1 MKYPTKFA
9 GALAFVVSTSLGAQ
23 PLETQDAIGAD
34 PHVALVDAMMSPEGL
49 AVASTNSIAE
59 IRKAYEA
66 DADLVEMDAEC
77 PGTIDLLMSTAT
89 PFFYEYDRIE
99 AELRR
104 EAMVEILR
112 EEMSDEHARA
122 ASDFYSSEIG
132 QKLTMAVMNNYSIE
146 STLNAAMQSDEDE
159 FEVDPEDVAS
169 DNRRSAVAA
178 ALTLSPE
185 EKASIEAQLRGRDW
199 FAALLKARPKMFA
212 RGMEIANSDFAPHLD
227 RQIDAAVDTALTA
240 HLDDCGY

>member
-1 MKYPTKFA
+1 MKYSTKFA
-9 GALAFVVSTSLGAQ
+9 GALAFMLSTSLGAQ
-23 PLETQDAIGAD
+23 SLETQDGVNAD

-59 IRKAYEA
+59 IRKVYEA
-66 DADLVEMDAEC
+66 DADLIEMEAEC
-77 PGTIDLLMSTAT
+77 PGTIDLLMATTT

-112 EEMSDEHARA
+112 VEMSEEHARA
-122 ASDFYSSEIG
+122 ASEFYSSEIG
-132 QKLTMAVMNNYSIE
+132 QKLTMAVMDNYSIE
-146 STLNAAMQSDEDE
+146 TTLNAAMQSEEDE
-159 FEVDPEDVAS
+159 FEVDPKDVAS
-169 DNRRSAVAA
+169 DNLRSAAAA

-185 EKASIEAQLRGRDW
+185 EKASIESQLRGREW

-227 RQIDAAVDTALTA
+227 REIETAVDTALTA